1 MHKKQRLLY
10 KFSKRQCSPEE
21 LRQLFEFLKED
32 TEFDYEKVM
41 DEVWQELQSYPS
53 LESSVSEAMYGQI
66 QEHIQS
72 DKASLS
78 PSDLPFTKRRQVFL
92 FSYGSA
98 AIKTAAAF
106 AGILLSAWLLY
117 LLVLRTDQIKHETT
131 FGTTTTIEL
140 PDHSVVTLNG
150 NSRIHYLKKWEHGQ
164 EREVWLE
171 GEAFFSVAHTADHQ
185 KFVVHTKDIAIEVL
199 GTEFNVNNRR
209 GQTKVTLSSGVVR
222 LNGKA
227 AGTKV
232 KDVMMHPGEQ
242 ASLNQ
247 HQDFYVRKVDT
258 RQYTTWKDNV
268 MIFDHTAVQEVAI
281 MIEETYGLK
290 VVLRGDSIQYMELSG
305 SLPANDI
312 HALLG
317 MLRETLDLE
326 VTSNDDQV
334 IISKNKLPNSPVK

>member
-1 MHKKQRLLY
+1 MDEKQRLLY

-21 LRQLFEFLKED
+21 LRQLFKFLQED
-32 TEFDYEKVM
+32 TAFGHEKVM
-41 DEVWQELQSYPS
+41 DEVWQELQTYPL
-53 LESSVSEAMYGQI
+53 LESSVSEAMYERI
-66 QEHIQS
+66 QNRIQS
-72 DKASLS
+72 EEPSFS
-78 PSDLPFTKRRQVFL
+78 PFDLPFIKRRQFFL
-92 FSYGSA
+92 FSYGGA
-98 AIKTAAAF
+98 ALKTAAAF

-117 LLVLRTDQIKHETT
+117 LFVLKTDRIKYETT

-150 NSRIHYLKKWEHGQ
+150 NSRIHYRKEWEHGQ

-171 GEAFFSVAHTADHQ
+171 GEAFFSVSQTADRQ
-185 KFVVHTKDIAIEVL
+185 KFVVHTSNINIEVL

-209 GQTKVTLSSGVVR
+209 GQTKVTLNSGVVR

-227 AGTKV
+227 AGTNV
-232 KDVMMHPGEQ
+232 KDVIMHPGEQ
-242 ASLNQ
+242 ASLNE
-247 HQDFYVRKVDT
+247 HQDFQVRKVDT

-268 MIFDHTAVQEVAI
+268 MIFDHTPVEEIAI

-290 VVLRGDSIQYMELSG
+290 VVLRSDFIGYMELSG

-312 HALLG
+312 NALLG

-326 VTSNDDQV
+326 VTSNDNQV
-334 IISKNKLPNSPVK
+334 IISKK